1 LEVTTQPADGLIEGL
16 VEEVDSCIELRFRST
31 PELLKFL
38 VQRFDIASTGRRKR
52 GIRTNSDRKE
62 RLVQGRK
69 ITMSITR
76 RGLLRV
82 FLLLTVA
89 GSYICLAYGKGDGS
103 VVRIARNVAWNDF
116 VFQIRFLP
124 DDSSE
129 GSFAREVLIIQKFL
143 KAHETEPRIGIYDLE
158 VFRAIDRSRAQATLG
173 R

>member
-1 LEVTTQPADGLIEGL
+1 
-16 VEEVDSCIELRFRST
+16 
-31 PELLKFL
+31 
-38 VQRFDIASTGRRKR
+38 
-52 GIRTNSDRKE
+52 
-62 RLVQGRK
+62 
-69 ITMSITR
+69 MSITR

-89 GSYICLAYGKGDGS
+89 GSYICLAYGKGDGP

-143 KAHETEPRIGIYDLE
+143 KAHETEPRIEIYDLE